1 MRRRQQL
8 QKLDAE
14 QLRWTE
20 VGMPSLPW
28 LTGKKVIDKTIIPVW
43 GKQFST
49 KQSYP
54 FAAVVSCQEDYLKN
68 QPRPPTVKSTIF

>member
-28 LTGKKVIDKTIIPVW
+28 LTGKKVIDKTIIQVW
-43 GKQFST
+43 GKQF
-49 KQSYP
+49 
-54 FAAVVSCQEDYLKN
+54 
-68 QPRPPTVKSTIF
+68 